1 MADIEKLVLDDMFVP
16 AKIASGEN
24 EKIKRPVSSFWKD
37 SWRSLLKHKTATIS
51 LFVILVIMFF
61 SFAGPNMTKYEYYET
76 NYEETYQAPNST
88 HWFGTDKFGRDQW
101 TRVWQGTRISIY
113 IALLAATL
121 DLLIGVTFGA
131 VSGYFGGKIDSI
143 MQRVIEVLVGIP
155 RLIVVILL
163 MMFMKPGIFT
173 ITIAM
178 VFTGW
183 VSMAR
188 IVRGQILKLKGME
201 YVLAARTLGASNFDI
216 IFKQLFPNML
226 GIIIVNMMFTI
237 PSAIFTEAFL
247 SFIGLGLQEPL
258 ASLGVL
264 INDGYQAMRSH
275 FYLLLYPA
283 IVIIF
288 LMIGF
293 NILSDGLRDAF
304 DPRMRK

>member
-1 MADIEKLVLDDMFVP
+1 
-16 AKIASGEN
+16 
-24 EKIKRPVSSFWKD
+24 
-37 SWRSLLKHKTATIS
+37 
-51 LFVILVIMFF
+51 
-61 SFAGPNMTKYEYYET
+61 
-76 NYEETYQAPNST
+76 
-88 HWFGTDKFGRDQW
+88 
-101 TRVWQGTRISIY
+101 
-113 IALLAATL
+113 
-121 DLLIGVTFGA
+121 
-131 VSGYFGGKIDSI
+131 
-143 MQRVIEVLVGIP
+143 
-155 RLIVVILL
+155 
-163 MMFMKPGIFT
+163 
-173 ITIAM
+173 
-178 VFTGW
+178 
-183 VSMAR
+183 
-188 IVRGQILKLKGME
+188 
-201 YVLAARTLGASNFDI
+201 LAARTLGASNFDI

>member
-1 MADIEKLVLDDMFVP
+1 MANMEKLVLDDMFVP
-16 AKIASGEN
+16 ACIASGEN
-24 EKIKRPVSSFWKD
+24 EKIRRPVSSFWKD
-37 SWRSLLKHKTATIS
+37 SCRSLLKHKTATIS
-51 LFVILVIMFF
+51 LFVIIVIMFF
-61 SFAGPNMTKYEYYET
+61 SFVGPYMNEYKYYET
-76 NYEETYQAPNST
+76 NYQETYQEPNST

-113 IALLAATL
+113 IALLAAIL

-131 VSGYFGGKIDSI
+131 VSGYYGGTIDSI
-143 MQRVIEVLVGIP
+143 MQRVIEILVGIP

-188 IVRGQILKLKGME
+188 IVRGQILKLKEQE
-201 YVLAARTLGASNFDI
+201 YVLAARTLGASDFDI

-264 INDGYQAMRSH
+264 INDGYQAMRNQ

-283 IVIIF
+283 IVIIL
-288 LMIGF
+288 LMVGF

>member
-188 IVRGQILKLKGME
+188 
-201 YVLAARTLGASNFDI
+201 S
-216 IFKQLFPNML
+216 
-226 GIIIVNMMFTI
+226 
-237 PSAIFTEAFL
+237 L
-247 SFIGLGLQEPL
+247 S
-258 ASLGVL
+258 
-264 INDGYQAMRSH
+264 
-275 FYLLLYPA
+275 
-283 IVIIF
+283 
-288 LMIGF
+288 
-293 NILSDGLRDAF
+293 
-304 DPRMRK
+304 

>member
-1 MADIEKLVLDDMFVP
+1 MGKIEDVVLDDMFVP
-16 AKIASGEN
+16 VKIAIGEN
-24 EKIKRPVSSFWKD
+24 EEIKRPVSSFWKD
-37 SWRSLLKHKTATIS
+37 SFKSLLRHKTATVSLCLILIIS
-51 LFVILVIMFF
+51 FF
-61 SFAGPNMTKYEYYET
+61 ALAGPYMNDFEYYET
-76 NYEETYQAPNST
+76 NYDETYQAPT
-88 HWFGTDKFGRDQW
+88 VRHLFGTDKFGRDQW
-101 TRVWQGTRISIY
+101 TRVWEGTRISLY

-131 VSGYFGGKIDSI
+131 ISGYFGGKIDAI
-143 MQRVIEVLVGIP
+143 MQRIIEILVGIP

-163 MMFMKPGIFT
+163 MMILKPGILT
-173 ITIAM
+173 LTLAM
-178 VFTGW
+178 VITGW

-188 IVRGQILKLKGME
+188 IVRGQILKLKQQE

-216 IFKQLFPNML
+216 IFKQLLPNIL
-226 GIIIVNMMFTI
+226 GIVIVNMMFTI

-247 SFIGLGLQEPL
+247 SFIGLGLQEPQ

-264 INDGYQAMRSH
+264 INDGYQAMRNH

-283 IVIIF
+283 IVIIS

>member
-1 MADIEKLVLDDMFVP
+1 MADMEKLVLDDMFVP
-16 AKIASGEN
+16 AKISTGEN
-24 EKIKRPVSSFWKD
+24 EKINRPVSSFWKD
-37 SWRSLLKHKTATIS
+37 SWRSLLKHRTASVS
-51 LFVILVIMFF
+51 LFVILIIMFF
-61 SFAGPNMTKYEYYET
+61 ALAGPYMSEYKYYET
-76 NYEETYQAPNST
+76 NFEETYKAPNGT

-143 MQRVIEVLVGIP
+143 MQRIIEVLVGIP

-163 MMFMKPGIFT
+163 MMFMKPGILT

-201 YVLAARTLGASNFDI
+201 YVLAARALGASNFDI

-264 INDGYQAMRSH
+264 INDGYQSMRNQ

>member
-1 MADIEKLVLDDMFVP
+1 MENIKNLVLDDMFVP

-24 EKIKRPVSSFWKD
+24 EKIKRPVSNFWKD

-51 LFVILVIMFF
+51 LFILLIIVFF
-61 SFAGPNMTKYEYYET
+61 ALLGPYMNEYKYYDT
-76 NYEETYQAPNST
+76 NYEETYQSPNSS

-131 VSGYFGGKIDSI
+131 ISGYFGGKIDSI
-143 MQRVIEVLVGIP
+143 MQRIIEVLVGIP

-163 MMFMKPGIFT
+163 MMFMKPGILT
-173 ITIAM
+173 LTIAM

-188 IVRGQILKLKGME
+188 IVRGQILKLKGQE
-201 YVLAARTLGASNFDI
+201 YVLAAKTLGASNFDI
-216 IFKQLFPNML
+216 IFKQLLPNML
-226 GIIIVNMMFTI
+226 GVIIVNMMFTI

-264 INDGYQAMRSH
+264 INDGYQSMRNQ

-283 IVIIF
+283 IVIIL
-288 LMIGF
+288 LMVGF